1 MKYDYDIV
9 IIGAGSAGMVAAEAA
24 ANMGV
29 EVALVA
35 RAQVGGDCLWT
46 GWVPSKTL
54 LASAKAAF
62 TIKHAE
68 RYGLRADGFHV
79 DSAGVWQRI
88 RDVQRQIAATD
99 DNPER
104 YAKLGVDILWGEA
117 SFAGG
122 HCVQIAG
129 RAVATRFALVC
140 TGSRPA
146 FPPVLGLAGAEPLTS
161 ENVFEQERA
170 PASLAIVGAGPV
182 AIEMAQAMNRLG
194 VQVRVLEIADRILS
208 QDEQILLAA
217 GRRPNIDSLALE
229 KVGIETGPRGIIVD
243 KNLRTS
249 AKWVYAA
256 GDCAGRYLF
265 THSAAAE
272 AVTALRNMFF
282 PGSAPAPDLIP
293 WTTFTDPEL
302 RTR

>member
-29 EVALVA
+29 KVALVE

-46 GWVPSKTL
+46 GCVPSKTL

-129 RAVATRFALVC
+129 RTVATRFALVC

-170 PASLAIVGAGPV
+170 PGLTRHRWSRPCRHRDGAG
-182 AIEMAQAMNRLG
+182 
-194 VQVRVLEIADRILS
+194 
-208 QDEQILLAA
+208 DEPT
-217 GRRPNIDSLALE
+217 GRPGTR
-229 KVGIETGPRGIIVD
+229 
-243 KNLRTS
+243 
-249 AKWVYAA
+249 A
-256 GDCAGRYLF
+256 GDRRSDLEPGRAG
-265 THSAAAE
+265 
-272 AVTALRNMFF
+272 
-282 PGSAPAPDLIP
+282 
-293 WTTFTDPEL
+293 
-302 RTR
+302 TR